1 MFINNAQA
9 GFAQTELLFEMAN
22 RWQGTKKHIIVIST
36 MMTQYPVS
44 PLPDLDAYRVQKTA
58 LEEAIKQLR
67 SRRLKI
73 KLTVVR
79 PGMIGTAPERPVP
92 PAADVSNWASTLVEI
107 FDISLQRNLAV
118 SDISLGPV

>member
-1 MFINNAQA
+1 
-9 GFAQTELLFEMAN
+9 
-22 RWQGTKKHIIVIST
+22 

-44 PLPDLDAYRVQKTA
+44 SLPDLDAYRVQKIA

-67 SRRLKI
+67 NRRLKI

-92 PAADVSNWASTLVEI
+92 PAADVDNWASTLVEI